1 MEAIQKSIKLIKKEE
16 VMIMFKK
23 IMTVFILINVLL
35 LAGSTSVLAKPQPD
49 FTFWG
54 TAYVNGVPLTQ
65 TDTDYTITLE
75 VDGIELVRYTMGD
88 IPTYGDFY
96 VLAVP
101 MDDDPAV
108 TNKGQAG
115 DTAYIYINGN
125 PVDENPLTLGSYGG
139 TQQLNI
145 HVTIG
150 EPEIDV
156 TPMSLDYGD
165 VFIGSSSSLS
175 VTIANTGTAD
185 LEVTSIELGVGSSS

>member
-1 MEAIQKSIKLIKKEE
+1 
-16 VMIMFKK
+16 MIMFKK

-175 VTIANTGTAD
+175 VT
-185 LEVTSIELGVGSSS
+185 